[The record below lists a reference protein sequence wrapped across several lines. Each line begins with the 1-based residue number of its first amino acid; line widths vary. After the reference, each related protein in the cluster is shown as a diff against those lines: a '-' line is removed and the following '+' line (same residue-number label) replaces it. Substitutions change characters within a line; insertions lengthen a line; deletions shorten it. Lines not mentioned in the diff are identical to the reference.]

1 MAQVLKMRFLVRSRT
16 AAEWTALNEV
26 LLASTE
32 GTGARE
38 MGMEEDT
45 GKYKLGDGVTRWND
59 LPYQAGGGG
68 DPIAGDGIAIDKTNP
83 QQPIFSSTLGSIA
96 LTGRRDD
103 YAHLPTGLGSGDDG
117 KAYLSDE
124 DNLIYTWNG
133 SAFQA
138 KGSGTN
144 GAGNVFARD
153 PYAAYVTSL
162 KRFKAGVPLTFDDVN
177 APWGNHTNPTA
188 PLSARGLECAGG
200 KGMFSAENNAF
211 TFTVRVGELATID
224 LWFIGDDN
232 TRGNLATNRPV
243 SNPGAG
249 WLIRREAG
257 GALLVADVGGA
268 SLTTATGVVP
278 AGAWHFVRVR
288 YTPTQCQLF
297 VNGVAKG
304 SFTRTT
310 YTATTDPV
318 TLGYSVNVVS
328 DSLAG
333 AIKSFR
339 FTQGY
344 ARDGAEVPPVF
355 F

>member
-1 MAQVLKMRFLVRSRT
+1 MTQIIKTRLQLRRFT
-16 AAEWTALNEV
+16 AAEWTAANEV
-26 LLASTE
+26 LLDQEPGIET
-32 GTGARE
+32 
-38 MGMEEDT
+38 DT
-45 GKYKLGDGVTRWND
+45 ATADGKYKFKIGDGATHWND
-59 LPYQAGGGG
+59 LPYFQAGGGVETIVAG
-68 DPIAGDGIAIDKTNP
+68 SGVAVDSTDPKNP
-83 QQPIFSSTLGSIA
+83 IVSSTLGSIA
-96 LTGRRDD
+96 LSGRVTD
-103 YAHLPTGLGSGDDG
+103 YASLPSTLGSGDDG

-124 DNLIYTWNG
+124 DGLIYTWNG

-138 KGSGTN
+138 KGAGTN

-177 APWGNHTNPTA
+177 GPWGNHTNPTA
-188 PLSARGLECAGG
+188 PLSARGLECTGG
-200 KGMFSAENNAF
+200 KGMFSAANNSF
-211 TFTVRVGELATID
+211 IVRVGELATID

-232 TRGNLATNRPV
+232 TRGNLATTRPV

-278 AGAWHFVRVR
+278 AGAWHFVRVC

-297 VNGVAKG
+297 VNGAAKG

-344 ARDGAEVPPVF
+344 ARDGAEVPGVF